1 MLESTQGPPLQ
12 PLLGWDTKAAASMKI
27 REPVAPDWA
36 SAPSPRVVGSLTPRK
51 LTVHP
56 TVCKAAGERHPPGW
70 TTATERLMAWTGCDQ
85 GSGFNDYTINVSACT
100 PGPL

>member
-36 SAPSPRVVGSLTPRK
+36 YSDAFLTGHLLHHPESL
-51 LTVHP
+51 VHS
-56 TVCKAAGERHPPGW
+56 
-70 TTATERLMAWTGCDQ
+70 LQ
-85 GSGFNDYTINVSACT
+85 GNSLCT
-100 PGPL
+100 QLYARQQGRGILQDGQQQQKG